1 MHYIF
6 IVDMERS
13 IIAIQQLCYNYP
25 FGSV

>member
-1 MHYIF
+1 
-6 IVDMERS
+6 MERS